1 VESQITEESARVIF
15 SILYM
20 GDHAFNGGVR
30 EFSGA
35 KAYQAMAEEI
45 RGAFEKGAFADVVRL
60 MDTHFGMHHYS
71 LKDLF
76 KDEQRK
82 ILNSII
88 KETMQEFASS
98 YRQLYENHRILLG
111 FLSEAAL
118 PIPKPFFTAA
128 EVTLNL
134 DIQRA
139 VEEEMQAEKVQ
150 NLLKEIRKLNVPLD
164 RVSLEF
170 ILRQKV
176 EEDLARFEENPS
188 DLSCL
193 QRAVKMLEIAFT
205 LPIQLNLWEVQNTYY
220 RMAKKMVQGYRSR
233 ATQGE
238 KTASQWIE
246 HFTSLGQKLS
256 FNLKAILP
264 GE

>member
-1 VESQITEESARVIF
+1 
-15 SILYM
+15 
-20 GDHAFNGGVR
+20 
-30 EFSGA
+30 
-35 KAYQAMAEEI
+35 MAEEI
-45 RGAFEKGAFADVVRL
+45 RDAFEKGSFADVVRL
-60 MDTHFGMHHYS
+60 MDKHFGMHHYS

-82 ILNSII
+82 IVNSII
-88 KETMQEFASS
+88 KETTQEFESS
-98 YRQLYENHRILLG
+98 YRQLYENHRILVG
-111 FLSEAAL
+111 FLSETAI

-134 DIQRA
+134 DIQKA
-139 VEEEMQAEKVQ
+139 FEEEMQAEKVQ
-150 NLLKEIRKLNVPLD
+150 NILKEIRKLNVPLD

-170 ILRQKV
+170 ILRHKV
-176 EEDLARFEENPS
+176 EEDLAGFEENPS
-188 DLSCL
+188 DLSFL
-193 QRAVKMLEIAFT
+193 QRAEKMLEIAFT
-205 LPIQLNLWEVQNTYY
+205 LPILLNLWEVQNIYY
-220 RMAKKMVQGYRSR
+220 RMAKKMVQEYRSR
-233 ATQGE
+233 AAQGE